1 MSLRTRV
8 LVGSVLIAVV
18 LAVAA
23 VMIARSTE
31 ADLIGQLDAQLAT
44 VPGRAPG
51 LAGVR
56 PLPDGA
62 ARPAAPPA
70 DPAGDVPT
78 AAQLRDARAGAAGAE
93 RLSPLYV
100 GLVDEGGA
108 VETVFAPNLTGETPP
123 LPAIDAA
130 AARAAAASGEP
141 FTVGSEGSDLRYRVM
156 AHAVPLTGQVLA
168 VALPMGDVDRAVD
181 RLVAVEVAATGVVL
195 LVLAAVSWWVIR
207 LGVRPIKRMTR
218 TAGAIAAGE
227 LSHRVPEGSA
237 RTEAGELGIALN
249 RMLGRLERSFDERS
263 RSEERLRRFVADAS
277 HELRTPVATI
287 RGYAEL
293 YRGGALEQ
301 RHDLSEAMRRTEQ
314 EAVRMGALIDD
325 MLLLARLDQGRP
337 LERAPVDVAALVDD
351 AARDA
356 RAVDPARPITATT
369 DGPLVVLGDADRL
382 RQVVANLVA
391 NALVHTPE
399 GTAVELRA
407 SATGAAA
414 VVEVADHGD
423 GMSGEDAERAFE
435 RFYRADPSR
444 SRHRGGSGLGLAIV
458 HATATA
464 LGGTA
469 TLVSEPGCGTT
480 VRVELP
486 LAGQSLST
494 TQP

>member
-31 ADLIGQLDAQLAT
+31 SNLVGQLDAQLAA

-51 LAGVR
+51 LVVGR

-62 ARPAAPPA
+62 ASDDPPA
-70 DPAGDVPT
+70 VF
-78 AAQLRDARAGAAGAE
+78 QIRDGRAGAAGSE

-100 GLVDEGGA
+100 GIIDEDGT
-108 VETVFAPNLTGETPP
+108 VETVFAPNLSDETPP
-123 LPAIDAA
+123 LPSVDVDQ
-130 AARAAAASGEP
+130 ARAGAASGEP

-156 AHAVPLTGQVLA
+156 ARTVPLTERVVVA
-168 VALPMGDVDRAVD
+168 ALPMGDVDRAVD
-181 RLVAVEVAATGVVL
+181 RLVTVEVVATLAVL
-195 LVLAAVSWWVIR
+195 AVLAAVAWWVIR
-207 LGVRPIKRMTR
+207 LGVRPIKHMTR
-218 TAGAIAAGE
+218 TAGAIAAGD
-227 LSHRVPEGSA
+227 LSHRVAEGSN
-237 RTEAGELGIALN
+237 RTEAGELGAALN
-249 RMLGRLERSFDERS
+249 QMLGRLEASFDERT
-263 RSEERLRRFVADAS
+263 RSEDTLRRFVADAS

-293 YRGGALEQ
+293 YRGGALEE
-301 RHDLSEAMRRTEQ
+301 RHELSEAMRRTEQ
-314 EAVRMGALIDD
+314 EAVRMGTLIDD

-337 LERAPVDVAALVDD
+337 LERSPVDVAALVDD

-356 RAVDPARPITATT
+356 RAVDPDRPITATT

-407 SATGAAA
+407 TADGATA
-414 VVEVADHGD
+414 VVEVSDRGE
-423 GMSGEDAERAFE
+423 GMSAEDARRAFE

-458 HATATA
+458 HATASA
-464 LGGTA
+464 LGGAA
-469 TLVSEPGCGTT
+469 TLESEPGRGTT

-486 LAGQSLST
+486 LAR
-494 TQP
+494 